1 MCSEFNYLHVIQC
14 RGPTS
19 NTPRQLYQLIKFEAL
34 HGCDMRPTNIA
45 KLSEIQQNDS
55 FQIRKKIMQLKLE
68 K

>member
-1 MCSEFNYLHVIQC
+1 
-14 RGPTS
+14 
-19 NTPRQLYQLIKFEAL
+19 
-34 HGCDMRPTNIA
+34 MRPTNIA